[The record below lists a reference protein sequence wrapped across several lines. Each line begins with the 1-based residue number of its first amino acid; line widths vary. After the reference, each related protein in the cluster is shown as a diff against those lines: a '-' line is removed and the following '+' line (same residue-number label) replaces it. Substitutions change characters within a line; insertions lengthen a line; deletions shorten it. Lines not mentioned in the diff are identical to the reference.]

1 MVKNIKNLVYGLMIA
16 SLLGVVA
23 FSFQQSQQKASAS
36 QNGRA
41 EFISKVSQGLTEAHI
56 ETLRTSPSF
65 TVESLSNVIQQ
76 RAKVS
81 INPVVKSRLIDLEN
95 RTIGKTNQL
104 VSFDKVV
111 EVLATTMLER
121 ASKLTDAEIKQLIA
135 TQRGFS
141 SPDLPSDIKNDIAIF
156 PGNYI
161 DVSDEEAFNYVKA
174 ASNAKSQILI
184 KPVVEAYVSEQLKM
198 HLANY
203 AAAAPETFGENWNN
217 STASPGKGLTPSQ
230 VMLLSYTLVSGDS
243 FMDSASLATAM
254 ERKESGLVSIYGHY
268 PSSAGQSP
276 YGANGYLHSSATNLF
291 FDETVQTL
299 ILNKLS
305 EGN

>member
-1 MVKNIKNLVYGLMIA
+1 MAKNLKNLIYGLMVA
-16 SLLGVVA
+16 SLLGLVV

-65 TVESLSNVIQQ
+65 TVESLSNAIQQ
-76 RAKVS
+76 RAKIS
-81 INPVVKSRLIDLEN
+81 INPLTKTRLVDLEN
-95 RTIGKTNQL
+95 RTIGKSNQL
-104 VSFDKVV
+104 ISFDKVV
-111 EVLATTMLER
+111 QVLATTMLER
-121 ASKLTDAEIKQLIA
+121 ASKLTDGEIKQLIA

-141 SPDLPSDIKNDIAIF
+141 SPDLPSDVKNDIAIF

-184 KPVVEAYVSEQLKM
+184 KPVIEGYISEQLKM

-203 AAAAPETFGENWNN
+203 AAAAPEVFGENWDNN
-217 STASPGKGLTPSQ
+217 SASPAKGLTPSQ

-243 FMDSASLATAM
+243 FMDSASLTTTM
-254 ERKESGLVSIYGHY
+254 QQKESGLVSIYGHY
-268 PSSAGQSP
+268 PSSANQSP
-276 YGANGYLHSSATNLF
+276 YGVNGYIYSSATNLF